1 MSDAHTSAVIEGAAD
16 VGVSCVELN
25 GRKSKLKVT
34 QNYGPAAAA
43 LAAAA
48 PPSVNLFS
56 FAASALLR
64 VWRRNTK
71 EAACCVTLSLE
82 LFKEHAAARLHA
94 NATVTLVSLSAAAA
108 ALTFHARPA
117 SFFSRG
123 RGNCVRCRFA
133 GSSSRGNLLRL
144 GGEAAVSRLRNADL
158 FMRRRRKDE

>member
-1 MSDAHTSAVIEGAAD
+1 M
-16 VGVSCVELN
+16 ELN
-25 GRKSKLKVT
+25 DRKSKLKVT

-108 ALTFHARPA
+108 AAAALTFRARPA
-117 SFFSRG
+117 SFF
-123 RGNCVRCRFA
+123 
-133 GSSSRGNLLRL
+133 L
-144 GGEAAVSRLRNADL
+144 GGEETVSAADSQALLLVGIFCVSVEKLR
-158 FMRRRRKDE
+158 

>member
-43 LAAAA
+43 RAAAA

-108 ALTFHARPA
+108 AALTFRARPA
-117 SFFSRG
+117 SFFFSGERKLCPLQIRRLFFSREPSAFG
-123 RGNCVRCRFA
+123 WRSC
-133 GSSSRGNLLRL
+133 
-144 GGEAAVSRLRNADL
+144 RLRNADL

>member
-1 MSDAHTSAVIEGAAD
+1 MSDAQTSAVIEGAAD
-16 VGVSCVELN
+16 VGVSRMELN
-25 GRKSKLKVT
+25 DHKSKLKVT

-43 LAAAA
+43 LAAGP

-94 NATVTLVSLSAAAA
+94 NSTVTLVSLSAAAA
-108 ALTFHARPA
+108 TLTFRARPA
-117 SFFSRG
+117 SFFSGERKLCPLQI
-123 RGNCVRCRFA
+123 RRFFFSRE
-133 GSSSRGNLLRL
+133 SS
-144 GGEAAVSRLRNADL
+144 A
-158 FMRRRRKDE
+158 FQ